1 MKSLYELVQIVLN
14 LYWWVLIIYVIM
26 SWLIAFNVVNTY
38 SPFVNSLNTI
48 LHRLTEP
55 LLRPIRRIVPNVGG
69 LDLSVLVLLLLV
81 WFVQRLLWEY
91 WGSQL

>member
-1 MKSLYELVQIVLN
+1 MQSLYELIQIVLN

-26 SWLIAFNVVNTY
+26 SWLMAFKVVNTY
-38 SPFVNSLNTI
+38 SPFVSTLNSI
-48 LHRLTEP
+48 LHRLTDP

-81 WFVQRLLWEY
+81 WFVQRILWEY